1 MRGISFTIFP
11 TSWAFGPWNLPHKW
25 LFAIG
30 PFRFVYHK
38 HVQGEYGGQVSAA
51 RRQREAADF

>member
-1 MRGISFTIFP
+1 MHKSIRGISFTIFP
-11 TSWAFGPWNLPHKW
+11 TSWAFGPWNLPRKW

-38 HVQGEYGGQVSAA
+38 SVRGEYKESTPD
-51 RRQREAADF
+51 RNHY